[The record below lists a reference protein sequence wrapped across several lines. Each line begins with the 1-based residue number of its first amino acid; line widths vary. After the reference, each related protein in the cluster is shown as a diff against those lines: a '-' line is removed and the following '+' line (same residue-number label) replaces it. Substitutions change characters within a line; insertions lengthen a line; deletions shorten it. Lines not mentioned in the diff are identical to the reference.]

1 MGQELGVGCWLLG
14 GPRSH
19 LLFSDEGTRVQ
30 AGVTLSQGDPLG
42 LWRSNPRWN
51 LVKGLEEAGE
61 EVTGSPRWLENPRVV
76 GLDLPFQ
83 SARPA
88 PGPHASTPTCPE
100 ERGWGV
106 RSQQTEKVLGPVMG

>member
-42 LWRSNPRWN
+42 LWKSNPRWN

-61 EVTGSPRWLENPRVV
+61 EVTGSPQVAGESQ
-76 GLDLPFQ
+76 GGG
-83 SARPA
+83 ARPTL
-88 PGPHASTPTCPE
+88 PICSPST
-100 ERGWGV
+100 
-106 RSQQTEKVLGPVMG
+106 RSSCFNTHLS